1 MYWRLSAEVFLGVC
15 ILSDIQIAA
24 FVKAFGLD
32 IWHYVF
38 IKTSPKSAVA
48 SIDILAH
55 ENQKKVGKKEIRKE
69 IDMKFEEIIVQ

>member
-15 ILSDIQIAA
+15 ILGDIQITA

-38 IKTSPKSAVA
+38 IKTSPTSAVA
-48 SIDILAH
+48 SIVDILAH
-55 ENQKKVGKKEIRKE
+55 EKQKIGGKKEIRKE
-69 IDMKFEEIIVQ
+69 IDMKFEE